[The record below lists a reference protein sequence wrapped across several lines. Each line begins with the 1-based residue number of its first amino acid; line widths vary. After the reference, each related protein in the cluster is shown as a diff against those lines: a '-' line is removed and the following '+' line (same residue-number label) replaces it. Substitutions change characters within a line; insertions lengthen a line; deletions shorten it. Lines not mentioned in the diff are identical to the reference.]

1 MKKAIYPGTF
11 DPITNGHINILK
23 KSLKLFDIIVLA
35 VANLTDK
42 TTLFSLDQRVNICK
56 TALKDYK
63 RVKVQSFSGLSVD
76 FAKSLGINTIIRG
89 LRAVSDFEYE
99 LQFALTN
106 KKMENRIETIFFV
119 PDYKY
124 LYLSSSVVRQVYMND
139 GEISGSVP
147 QSVIKAF
154 KTLIS

>member
-106 KKMENRIETIFFV
+106 KKMENRIETVFFV